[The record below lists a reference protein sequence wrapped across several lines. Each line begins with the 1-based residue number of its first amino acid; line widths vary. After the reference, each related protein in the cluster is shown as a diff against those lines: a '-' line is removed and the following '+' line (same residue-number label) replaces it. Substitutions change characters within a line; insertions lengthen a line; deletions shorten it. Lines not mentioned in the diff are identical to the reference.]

1 MSDIDM
7 KKIFNV
13 IIGRKFTA
21 YDFISVFL
29 PLLQESGVSE
39 FTLDEL
45 SKKLFCYYKEK
56 NFREIFS
63 EINQFGYEAK
73 VNVEKAINQEKME
86 SEYLWTDVKEPS
98 KIYLNYPS
106 NMKLHRFRRD
116 LSKDGLNKIR
126 QMALD
131 FSIRYQYEITSSIQM
146 DIYGGNPEYEYY
158 YLGAGQNGN
167 NYIRWDLI
175 TDGEIKNIQK
185 QMNQGNFF
193 FENPKDSE
201 NKLLLNNNTIK
212 ALYLKNAKYAILQG
226 YMNDKIKRI
235 KVYTEL
241 LDKYSLKQ
249 IQTIA
254 NTEYNGLEKTID
266 EGKPYIRK
274 IKI

>member
-1 MSDIDM
+1 METE
-7 KKIFNV
+7 N
-13 IIGRKFTA
+13 
-21 YDFISVFL
+21 
-29 PLLQESGVSE
+29 
-39 FTLDEL
+39 
-45 SKKLFCYYKEK
+45 LF
-56 NFREIFS
+56 
-63 EINQFGYEAK
+63 
-73 VNVEKAINQEKME
+73 
-86 SEYLWTDVKEPS
+86 TDVKEPS

-106 NMKLHRFRRD
+106 GMKLHRFRRD
-116 LSKDGLNKIR
+116 LSKDGLNKIQ

-131 FSIRYQYEITSSIQM
+131 FAIRYRYEITSPNQM
-146 DIYGGNPEYEYY
+146 DIYGGNPENEYY
-158 YLGAGQNGN
+158 YLGAGKNGN
-167 NYIRWDLI
+167 DQVRWDLI

-185 QMNQGNFF
+185 QINQGNFF
-193 FENPKDSE
+193 FENPNDSE
-201 NKLLLNNNTIK
+201 SKLLLSNNTIK